1 MKHGERKKLYNY
13 FMNFF
18 VLLKRHG
25 VRSIKNYLMNI
36 FYKIRPILSLKIHQK
51 GRKREPAYLVWH
63 YFSKKLQKKYMTKS
77 IAWLKNGVLVR
88 KEKTLV
94 LKLYGEFENVRYGKG
109 ATLMQ
114 KKNVL

>member
-1 MKHGERKKLYNY
+1 
-13 FMNFF
+13 
-18 VLLKRHG
+18 
-25 VRSIKNYLMNI
+25 
-36 FYKIRPILSLKIHQK
+36 
-51 GRKREPAYLVWH
+51 
-63 YFSKKLQKKYMTKS
+63 MTKS

-114 KKNVL
+114 KKMFYNLFRKFKSYKYLFKFLKDRF